1 MFTLMFYIYYVYVK
15 CIFIFIVNKKKFLG
29 GSNKGIIN
37 KYNKYN
43 DIIIKLTKYKILG
56 SFRFYTFIQ
65 LTKYLN
71 TII

>member
-1 MFTLMFYIYYVYVK
+1 MHIHIHSK
-15 CIFIFIVNKKKFLG
+15 QKKILG
-29 GSNKGIIN
+29 GSNKRKIN